1 MPSSV
6 SISCAS
12 VGDDFDFEA
21 SYSVSMSQVL
31 SHVQDVLL
39 SIVKGRVRAFV

>member
-12 VGDDFDFEA
+12 AGDVFDFEA
-21 SYSVSMSQVL
+21 SYSVSMP
-31 SHVQDVLL
+31 HVQDVLL
-39 SIVKGRVRAFV
+39 SIVKDRVRVFV

>member
-21 SYSVSMSQVL
+21 AYSVSMP
-31 SHVQDVLL
+31 HIQDVLL
-39 SIVKGRVRAFV
+39 SIVKDRVRAFV